1 MKKPRKRKRPNSSSE
16 EDDPGDTSVES
27 ADETN
32 HEDEADEGEADEGED
47 HEDDEDDDE
56 GDDFGSDSDHRPL
69 SERAMKANKW
79 VIVAIVS
86 ERVIVDQSSAERQ
99 YILSRRGVDVDR
111 TDWRNADAQ
120 TDVPPTVMADWRAQH
135 PLSQVKFYWLGYK
148 DADKKTIKTQFKAH
162 VAGDGDWLS
171 WKTKFNASRKG

>member
-16 EDDPGDTSVES
+16 EDDPVDTSVES
-27 ADETN
+27 AEETN
-32 HEDEADEGEADEGED
+32 DEDEEDEGED
-47 HEDDEDDDE
+47 DEGEDDEDDEDDDE
-56 GDDFGSDSDHRPL
+56 GDDFGSDSDRPL
-69 SERAMKANKW
+69 SERVMKANKW